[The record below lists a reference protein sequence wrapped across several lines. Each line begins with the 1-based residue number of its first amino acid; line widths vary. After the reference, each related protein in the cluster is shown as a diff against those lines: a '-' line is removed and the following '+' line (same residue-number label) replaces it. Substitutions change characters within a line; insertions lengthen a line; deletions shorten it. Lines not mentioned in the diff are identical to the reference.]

1 MELFDERE
9 KTAIK
14 FQQVQ
19 VEKNYFLGEFKENVI
34 LAVRKGELDGK
45 LLREVASAM
54 RREDAV
60 LLKISREISLK
71 KVKIYIDEAEKIG
84 IKYRLV
90 NGLSF
95 AGDVGL
101 VVVSKLTFDN
111 ENRDVILEK
120 RSQPYEDLG
129 LSEIFSKHEGEKLC
143 GRHYRMV
150 LDKIPTYAERFDKLD
165 IFDRLLG
172 KRCPICEAEKKGNK
186 EE

>member
-1 MELFDERE
+1 MELFDEVE
-9 KTAIK
+9 KTKIK

-34 LAVRKGELDGK
+34 LAVRKQELDGK
-45 LLREVASAM
+45 LLREVVTAM
-54 RREDAV
+54 KREDAV
-60 LLKISREISLK
+60 LLKISRTISLK
-71 KVKIYIDEAEKIG
+71 KVKVYIDEAEKIG

-90 NGLSF
+90 DGLSF

-111 ENRDVILEK
+111 ENIDVILEK

-129 LSEIFSKHEGEKLC
+129 LSASFSKHEGEKIC
-143 GRHYRMV
+143 RRHYTMV
-150 LDKIPTYAERFDKLD
+150 SDKIPLYAKRFDKLD

-172 KRCPICEAEKKGNK
+172 KKCPICEEEKEGIK
-186 EE
+186 E